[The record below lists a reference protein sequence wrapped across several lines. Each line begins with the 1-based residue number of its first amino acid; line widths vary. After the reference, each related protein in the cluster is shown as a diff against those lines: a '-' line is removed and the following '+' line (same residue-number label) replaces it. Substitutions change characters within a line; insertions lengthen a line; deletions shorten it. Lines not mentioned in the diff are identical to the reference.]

1 MPTHFFKHFSEK
13 GVSLVLHI
21 MKEDGEIK
29 SWNDLKLEQ
38 RLDFKWMQPDNNIP
52 SNWKNN
58 LKHSSAYSQN
68 LILLENHLVKSNS

>member
-1 MPTHFFKHFSEK
+1 
-13 GVSLVLHI
+13 

-38 RLDFKWMQPDNNIP
+38 RLDFKWMQPDNTIP

-68 LILLENHLVKSNS
+68 LILLENYLVKSNS

>member
-1 MPTHFFKHFSEK
+1 
-13 GVSLVLHI
+13 

-38 RLDFKWMQPDNNIP
+38 RLDFKWMQPDNAIP
-52 SNWKNN
+52 NNWKNN
-58 LKHSSAYSQN
+58 LKNSSAYSQN